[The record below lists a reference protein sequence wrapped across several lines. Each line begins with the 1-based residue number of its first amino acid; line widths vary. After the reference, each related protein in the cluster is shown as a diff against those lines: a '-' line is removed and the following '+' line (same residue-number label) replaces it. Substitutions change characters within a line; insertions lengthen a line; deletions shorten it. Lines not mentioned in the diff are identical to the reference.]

1 MEKFSWL
8 SWKKSD
14 VLVVGAILVG
24 IFGISFY
31 QLQIGGMKA
40 RDAQRKADVEL
51 VARAL
56 NRYFYDY
63 QVFPSASEGKIV
75 ACGRQGQEA
84 CEWGAG
90 PLVDK
95 DNVIYLKDLPVDP
108 RSWDSWSYE
117 YVPDEERQN
126 FRIYIGLEYQRDPS
140 YKKDLTVICG
150 NKVQCRWYVE
160 N

>member
-1 MEKFSWL
+1 M
-8 SWKKSD
+8 
-14 VLVVGAILVG
+14 VTAILTG
-24 IFGISFY
+24 IIGISFY

-56 NRYFYDY
+56 ERYFYDY
-63 QVFPSASEGKIV
+63 QVYPSSLDGKIV

-84 CEWGAG
+84 CEWGGG

-95 DNVIYLKDLPVDP
+95 DDVVYLKNIPADP
-108 RSWDSWSYE
+108 RTREGWSYK
-117 YVPDEERQN
+117 YVPDEEKQN
-126 FRIYIGLEYQRDPS
+126 FRIYIGLEYRGDSS
-140 YKKDLTVICG
+140 YRNNLTETCG
-150 NKVQCRWYVE
+150 NNVQCKWYVE